1 MNWAMPWARSP
12 LRVRGPTT
20 PGWNRLSCQITRAKN
35 SSGRLYARADASII
49 RHTDSRRSA
58 SEGGLEPG
66 GGVAAF
72 CSGGDGGVASAGAAA
87 GGAAGSAGGATAG
100 GGAAGC
106 PGWARAGTLA
116 SSISAMRAMRAMR
129 LNDQDGVVVR
139 HETSSVGAR
148 GEACSRLM
156 RGVDML

>member
-35 SSGRLYARADASII
+35 SSGRLCARADASII

-58 SEGGLEPG
+58 SEGGLAPAA

-72 CSGGDGGVASAGAAA
+72 CSGGAGGFDSAGAAA
-87 GGAAGSAGGATAG
+87 GGAAVSDGGETAG
-100 GGAAGC
+100 GGASGCAGS
-106 PGWARAGTLA
+106 ARAGTIA

-129 LNDQDGVVVR
+129 LNDHGGVAVR
-139 HETSSVGAR
+139 HENSSAGAR
-148 GEACSRLM
+148 GEACSGGLR
-156 RGVDML
+156 